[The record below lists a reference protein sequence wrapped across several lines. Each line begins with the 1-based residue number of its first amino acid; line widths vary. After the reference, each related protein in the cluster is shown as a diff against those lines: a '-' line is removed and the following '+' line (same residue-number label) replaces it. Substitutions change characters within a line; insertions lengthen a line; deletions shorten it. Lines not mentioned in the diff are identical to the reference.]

1 MVMSDSVRECIGV
14 VRFYEAGSGA
24 VKCGY
29 VSVKWHTVMTS
40 CGRVWLRFMT
50 IVESGFGL
58 ARWSFDE

>member
-29 VSVKWHTVMTS
+29 VSVWLSQVLVKFGDVA
-40 CGRVWLRFMT
+40 LRF
-50 IVESGFGL
+50 G
-58 ARWSFDE
+58 